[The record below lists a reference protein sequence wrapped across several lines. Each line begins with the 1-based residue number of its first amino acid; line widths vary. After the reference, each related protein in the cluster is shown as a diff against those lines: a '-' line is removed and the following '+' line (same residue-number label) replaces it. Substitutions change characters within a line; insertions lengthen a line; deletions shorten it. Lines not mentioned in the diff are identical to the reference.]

1 MISNEKAVIEEQD
14 ATGEAIMRITSC
26 GITDV
31 GLKRGHNEDNFLIND
46 ELNLF
51 VVADGMGGHA
61 GGEYASAIC
70 VNTVEEIVTSIEVA
84 ASGDA
89 SGDDPV
95 DIARER
101 LRYALRLA
109 GRRIHEKASVEQE
122 FHGMGT
128 TAVAL
133 LMDGPNAVVAHVGDS
148 RLYMMREG
156 NFEQVTEDHS
166 FVARQVKAGV
176 MTEEEAKSHRMR
188 NVIYR
193 SLGYQEDVEVDV
205 QIRAVRKGDR
215 FLLCSDGL
223 SGHID
228 GDELGGYLDK
238 YGPQEAARRL
248 IEVACERGGDD
259 NITVLIVRVEETD

>member
-1 MISNEKAVIEEQD
+1 MHIS
-14 ATGEAIMRITSC
+14 SC
-26 GITDV
+26 GMTDV
-31 GLKRGHNEDNFLIND
+31 GLKRGHNEDNFLINE
-46 ELNLF
+46 ELNLY

-70 VNTVEEIVTSIEVA
+70 VNTIEEIVTAIEVNGA
-84 ASGDA
+84 AVEEVS
-89 SGDDPV
+89 DPV
-95 DIARER
+95 ELARER

-109 GRRIHEKASVEQE
+109 GRRIFEKAAKEEE

-133 LMDGPNAVVAHVGDS
+133 LIDGTNAVVAHVGDS
-148 RLYMMREG
+148 RLYLMRDG
-156 NFEQVTEDHS
+156 KIQQVTEDHS

-176 MTEEEAKSHRMR
+176 MTEEDAKSHRMR

-205 QIRAVRKGDR
+205 SVLAIRQGDR

-223 SGHID
+223 TGHVD
-228 GDELGGYLDK
+228 GDELGDVLGK
-238 YGPQEAARRL
+238 YSPQDAARRL
-248 IEVACERGGDD
+248 IEMACERGGDD
-259 NITVLIVRVEETD
+259 NITAVIAKVEAVS